1 MKILTKTEIMMI
13 GGGGESSVDTRTRVN
28 HYGRGISAN
37 YGEQTY
43 NPAVASTPAISSE
56 CASALGFAVLGGV
69 AGGLIARGARAVFG
83 SVVGSSIGSLNAC
96 FGSGNGS
103 QNASRSN
110 SGSYNGGTC
119 NW

>member
-1 MKILTKTEIMMI
+1 MRALTKTEIMLI

-37 YGEQTY
+37 YGGQTY
-43 NPAVASTPAISSE
+43 NPAVASTPIISSE

-69 AGGLIARGARAVFG
+69 AGDLIARGARAVFG

-96 FGSGNGS
+96 LGSGNGS

>member
-1 MKILTKTEIMMI
+1 MKALTRTEIMMI

-37 YGEQTY
+37 YGRQTY
-43 NPAVASTPAISSE
+43 NPAVASTPIISSE
-56 CASALGFAVLGGV
+56 CARALGFAVFGGV
-69 AGGLIARGARAVFG
+69 VGGLIARGTRAVIG
-83 SVVGSSIGSLNAC
+83 TTVTSSIGALNSC

-110 SGSYNGGTC
+110 SGTYNGGTC